1 MQRPTLTLDS
11 LPRGVWRATEM
22 PDAHGATLPTG
33 HTVLDAALPGGGW
46 PLRSVIDVLQ
56 PQPGVAELRL
66 LSPALAAVAAT
77 GEDLVLVGPPMP
89 PHPAGIQQAGIDAC
103 RLTWIEA
110 DTPLDRLW
118 TVEQLVRAGSS
129 GAIVAWLPRARGDQI
144 RRLQVCA
151 QDCAGPV
158 FLVRPAEVAREPS
171 AAPLRVLLEP
181 ALDWEIHLQLLK
193 CRGSVSGVRL
203 TIPTVPPAIEPILTA
218 RSRRPAAL
226 IASRRTAQP
235 RASGRTPSHAVDRT
249 APLRAGV

>member
-1 MQRPTLTLDS
+1 MTLDS

-22 PDAHGATLPTG
+22 PDALDATVPTG
-33 HTVLDAALPGGGW
+33 HATLDAALPGGGW
-46 PLRSVIDVLQ
+46 PLRAVIDLLQ

-66 LSPALAAVAAT
+66 LGPALAAVSAA

-89 PHPAGIQQAGIDAC
+89 PHPAGMQQLGIDAH
-103 RLTWIEA
+103 RVTWITA
-110 DTPLDRLW
+110 DIPLDRLW
-118 TVEQLVRAGSS
+118 AVEQLIRAGSA
-129 GAIVAWLPRARGDQI
+129 GAIVAWLPRARADQI

-151 QDCAGPV
+151 QGCDGPV

-171 AAPLRVLLEP
+171 AAPLRVLVEP

-193 CRGSVSGVRL
+193 CRGSVSSGRL

-226 IASRRTAQP
+226 IASRRTAQLP
-235 RASGRTPSHAVDRT
+235 ANRRTPSHAVDRT
-249 APLRAGV
+249 APLRA

>member
-1 MQRPTLTLDS
+1 MQRHTLTLDF
-11 LPRGVWRATEM
+11 LPRGVWRATEL
-22 PDAHGATLPTG
+22 PDAQGATLPTG

-46 PLRSVIDVLQ
+46 PLREVIEVLQ

-89 PHPAGIQQAGIDAC
+89 PHPAGIQQLGIDAC
-103 RLTWIEA
+103 RLTWIAA

-118 TVEQLVRAGSS
+118 TVEQLVRAGSA
-129 GAIVAWLPRARGDQI
+129 GAIVAWLPRARADQI

-151 QDCAGPV
+151 QGCDGPV

-181 ALDWEIHLQLLK
+181 ALDWEIQLQLIK
-193 CRGSVSGVRL
+193 CRGSVGGRL

-226 IASRRTAQP
+226 IASRRTAQLP
-235 RASGRTPSHAVDRT
+235 ANGRTPSHAVDRT

>member
-1 MQRPTLTLDS
+1 
-11 LPRGVWRATEM
+11 M

-33 HTVLDAALPGGGW
+33 HAVLDAALPGAGW
-46 PLRSVIDVLQ
+46 PLRAVIDVLQ

-66 LSPALAAVAAT
+66 LSPCPGCGRGDGRGPGAGGASDAT
-77 GEDLVLVGPPMP
+77 PT
-89 PHPAGIQQAGIDAC
+89 PAGIQQLGIDAC
-103 RLTWIEA
+103 RVTWIAA

-193 CRGSVSGVRL
+193 
-203 TIPTVPPAIEPILTA
+203 VP
-218 RSRRPAAL
+218 R
-226 IASRRTAQP
+226 
-235 RASGRTPSHAVDRT
+235 
-249 APLRAGV
+249 